1 MVEYKWCRPTVFEH
15 WTKLLGAKKK
25 DFDFELKPAEILVR
39 TFIFPFHTLILTS
52 IFLSLGWHIGCMAC
66 ILALRVMKIVSWI
79 MNVSFPTNIQCLK
92 IRLILDFFVHFSM
105 SLNLKSFYLTVT
117 VPLLQRF
124 IFVLFQWLHSWFSY
138 FLIPFFFFLIFHG
151 ALRI

>member
-15 WTKLLGAKKK
+15 WTKLVGAKKK
-25 DFDFELKPAEILVR
+25 V
-39 TFIFPFHTLILTS
+39 LILNLSQQKYWSEPLFFLS
-52 IFLSLGWHIGCMAC
+52 IFLSLGWHTGCMAC
-66 ILALRVMKIVSWI
+66 ILALWVMNIVSWT

-92 IRLILDFFVHFSM
+92 IRLILDFFVHFSV
-105 SLNLKSFYLTVT
+105 SLNLMSFYLTIT

-124 IFVLFQWLHSWFSY
+124 ILCYFSDFIVDFPTFWFLFF
-138 FLIPFFFFLIFHG
+138 IFHG